1 MRNFRWMAALAVLG
15 AAAPAQAEGEFEL
28 DGDKTVLTPI
38 TYKNLTLF
46 PVVAKKQK
54 KTKNYLVLDE
64 GMKSKDVRIIEK
76 GDGGNVNKLMI
87 HNRSEDPLFLM
98 AGEVIIGGKQDRIIG
113 KNTVIAPKSK
123 ISVPVFCVEHGRW
136 DSRKADFQTANSLAH
151 TKLRRS
157 ASFDGQSEVW
167 AEVSAKNSLRS
178 EDNATDTYRRIAT
191 GKGTK
196 TTIAGYKKHFAKKL
210 ASLGDAK
217 KMVGF
222 VVAVNGKVVA
232 IEVFG
237 SSKLFHKLEGKLL
250 NSYYVEAVDIAVPK
264 NKPKAP
270 TAKAVK
276 EFKAKGRNA
285 KKSKVYSNAAADT
298 VQFDNDDV
306 QGSAV
311 EAADADE
318 PRVYESTYAK

>member
-1 MRNFRWMAALAVLG
+1 MQKFRWMVALAVLG

-28 DGDKTVLTPI
+28 DGDKTVLAPI

-46 PVVAKKQK
+46 PVVAKKRK
-54 KTKNYLVLDE
+54 KARSYLVLDE
-64 GMKSKDVRIIEK
+64 GMKSKKVRIIEK

-87 HNRSEDPLFLM
+87 HNKSEDPLFLM

-113 KNTVIAPKSK
+113 KNTVIPPKSK

-136 DSRKADFQTANSLAH
+136 DSRKADFATANSLAH

-157 ASFDGQSEVW
+157 ASFESQSAVW
-167 AEVSAKNSLRS
+167 AEVKAKNALRA
-178 EDNATDTYRRIAT
+178 EDNDTDTYRRVAT

-196 TTIAGYKKHFAKKL
+196 KTISGYKKHFAKQLEKL
-210 ASLGDAK
+210 TKAK
-217 KMVGF
+217 DMVGF
-222 VVAVNGKVVA
+222 VVALNGKVVA

-237 SSKLFHKLEGKLL
+237 SSELFHKLEGKLL
-250 NSYYVEAVDIAVPK
+250 TSYYVEAVDIAVLK
-264 NKPKAP
+264 KRPKAP

-276 EFKAKGRNA
+276 EFKAKGRRA
-285 KKSKVYSNAAADT
+285 KKSKVYSTAAADT
-298 VQFDNDDV
+298 VQFDNEDV

-311 EAADADE
+311 EALDSDE
-318 PRVYESTYAK
+318 PTVYESTYAK